1 MIPVHPVNNQSMLG
15 QKLDIMKR
23 KTREPTKADWMENTG
38 QRPSRGDVQV
48 RVEARSLIL
57 GLIWKKFLTDNNQ
70 VFKKRVMRTQNQDSL
85 RSSILSH
92 LENWTHRH
100 RDHRAVLWDS
110 EAGRDLSSE
119 KLS

>member
-1 MIPVHPVNNQSMLG
+1 MIPVHPVNNKSMLG
-15 QKLDIMKR
+15 QELDIMKR
-23 KTREPTKADWMENTG
+23 KTRVPTKADWMENTG

-92 LENWTHRH
+92 IENWTYHI
-100 RDHRAVLWDS
+100 
-110 EAGRDLSSE
+110 E
-119 KLS
+119 KMHGKNSA

>member
-57 GLIWKKFLTDNNQ
+57 GLIRKKFLTDNNQ
-70 VFKKRVMRTQNQDSL
+70 IFKKRVMLTGNSDL
-85 RSSILSH
+85 PNFSILSQ
-92 LENWTHRH
+92 
-100 RDHRAVLWDS
+100 S
-110 EAGRDLSSE
+110 
-119 KLS
+119 

>member
-1 MIPVHPVNNQSMLG
+1 MTRVHHVHNESMLLRE
-15 QKLDIMKR
+15 LDIMKR

-38 QRPSRGDVQV
+38 QRLWRGDVQV
-48 RVEARSLIL
+48 RVRARSLIL
-57 GLIWKKFLTDNNQ
+57 GLIGKKFLTDNNP